1 MSILPK
7 GLIMIIYTDDCIM
20 ASKESYLLEAAV
32 MELSKK
38 FEITDEGEI
47 DEYLGVK
54 VRCNNDGSFELSQ
67 LLLVEQILAALGFNE
82 HTKPKTTPALSR
94 KILQRDEDGPDH
106 ETIWDYRR
114 VIGQLSFLEKS
125 SRPDIAYAVH
135 QCERFAANP
144 RTSHKHAVL
153 WIGRYLMR
161 TKSMGITMRPNNNP
175 LELWCDAD
183 FCGNWNQ
190 ATAGNDRSTAKSR
203 TGFIIMYAGCPLTW
217 SSKMQ
222 TETALST
229 TDA

>member
-1 MSILPK
+1 MWNQHLDKGLTELGYRKSKIDPCLYYQK
-7 GLIMIIYTDDCIM
+7 GLIIIIYTDDCIM

-54 VRCNNDGSFELSQ
+54 VHRNNGGSFELSQ
-67 LLLVEQILAALGFNE
+67 PMLIEQILTALGFNE
-82 HTKPKTTPALSR
+82 RTKPKTTPALSS

-106 ETIWDYRR
+106 ETAWDYWR

-125 SRPDIAYAVH
+125 SRPDHAYAVH
-135 QCERFAANP
+135 QCARFSVNP

-153 WIGRYLMR
+153 RIGRYLMR
-161 TKSMGITMRPNNNP
+161 TKNMGITMRPNNNP

-190 ATAGNDRSTAKSR
+190 TTAGNDRYTAKSR
-203 TGFIIMYAGCPLTW
+203 A
-217 SSKMQ
+217 
-222 TETALST
+222 
-229 TDA
+229 